1 MELEDA
7 ECRPIEGV
15 LGPPA
20 PSIQIPAPAS
30 PARAPYT
37 MNTAN
42 GLPGTQERP

>member
-7 ECRPIEGV
+7 ECRPRMA
-15 LGPPA
+15 PA